1 MKIPCSSCNQRLEI
15 PEELAGQ
22 TIECPT
28 CNATLAVP
36 ALETPP
42 PAVPQVQESSPQA
55 ASSKKSISSIPK
67 WAIASVAGIAVV
79 VVGLIMFSPDKAV
92 KTDEESQR
100 PSPPAESKP
109 VEPVA
114 KASQP
119 EPPTVKAPDISIHI
133 AARDGN
139 IEAVKQHLAAGTDV
153 NAKGLGG
160 ITPLSDAAYYGRKE
174 IMELLIA
181 SGADANA
188 KDYGGETPL
197 DWAIRGKHTE
207 TADFLLKHG
216 GKTGAE
222 LKGDEP
228 VSKAAT
234 PETPTAKVPDTI
246 YRAAQAGN
254 IEAVKQHL
262 AAGADVNVKDKVGG
276 TPLHRAAYKGHKEI
290 VELLI
295 DNGADVNAERHE
307 TVRVPADKITPI
319 QEAAFGA
326 SEATYKTYLEIMS
339 ILIAAGADVNA
350 KVPFNTPLEEVI
362 KWPEIVELL
371 IANGVDVN
379 TRDNR
384 NRTPLDRAIKFKCPE
399 TATLLRKY
407 GGKTG
412 EELEAGN

>member
-55 ASSKKSISSIPK
+55 E
-67 WAIASVAGIAVV
+67 
-79 VVGLIMFSPDKAV
+79 
-92 KTDEESQR
+92 T
-100 PSPPAESKP
+100 KP

-114 KASQP
+114 
-119 EPPTVKAPDISIHI
+119 E
-133 AARDGN
+133 AA
-139 IEAVKQHLAAGTDV
+139 K
-153 NAKGLGG
+153 
-160 ITPLSDAAYYGRKE
+160 
-174 IMELLIA
+174 
-181 SGADANA
+181 
-188 KDYGGETPL
+188 
-197 DWAIRGKHTE
+197 
-207 TADFLLKHG
+207 
-216 GKTGAE
+216 
-222 LKGDEP
+222 
-228 VSKAAT
+228 

-307 TVRVPADKITPI
+307 TVKVTPI

-326 SEATYKTYLEIMS
+326 SETTYKTYLEIMS

-350 KVPFNTPLEEVI
+350 HGSGNTVLEEVI
-362 KWPEIVELL
+362 KLPELVELL
-371 IANGVDVN
+371 IANGADVN
-379 TRDNR
+379 TRGIR
-384 NRTPLDRAIKFKCPE
+384 GRTPLDRAINKKSPE
-399 TATLLRKY
+399 TADLLRKH

-412 EELEAGN
+412 AELKAEGK

>member
-174 IMELLIA
+174 IMKLLIA

-207 TADFLLKHG
+207 TADFLVKHG

-307 TVRVPADKITPI
+307 TVKVTPI

-326 SEATYKTYLEIMS
+326 SETTYKTYLEIMS

-350 KVPFNTPLEEVI
+350 KGYGNTPLEQVI
-362 KWPEIVELL
+362 KLPELVELL
-371 IANGVDVN
+371 IANGADVN
-379 TRDNR
+379 TRGIR
-384 NRTPLDRAIKFKCPE
+384 GRTPLDRAINKKSPE
-399 TATLLRKY
+399 TADLLRKH
-407 GGKTG
+407 GAKTA
-412 EELEAGN
+412 EELEAEAK

>member
-188 KDYGGETPL
+188 KDYGGRTPL
-197 DWAIRGKHTE
+197 DVATHSKHPNASAE
-207 TADFLLKHG
+207 TADLLRKHG
-216 GKTGAE
+216 GKTGEE

-234 PETPTAKVPDTI
+234 PEPPKGKAPDI
-246 YRAAQAGN
+246 SIHLAAQVGN
-254 IEAVKQHL
+254 IEGVKQHL
-262 AAGADVNVKDKVGG
+262 AAGTDVNLISDGIEK
-276 TPLHRAAYKGHKEI
+276 TALHSAVQVGHKEI
-290 VELLI
+290 TELLI
-295 DNGADVNAERHE
+295 DNGAN
-307 TVRVPADKITPI
+307 
-319 QEAAFGA
+319 
-326 SEATYKTYLEIMS
+326 
-339 ILIAAGADVNA
+339 VNA
-350 KVPFNTPLEEVI
+350 KNRIGETPLHQAVSREV
-362 KWPEIVELL
+362 VELL
-371 IANGVDVN
+371 IANKAKVN
-379 TRDNR
+379 TLSRLGA
-384 NRTPLDRAIKFKCPE
+384 TPLDTAILRKQPE
-399 TATLLRKY
+399 TADLLRKH

-412 EELEAGN
+412 AELKAEGK